1 MKDQRKAEEIAVE
14 RVKMINPLLE
24 EGHDKAKV
32 AKLKQDICEKYG
44 ISDRTLRRYLS
55 EYRKSGFLGL
65 KPKQTGRPG
74 LRSIPDE
81 ILKEAIHLR
90 REVSGRSVDTIIQ
103 ILEWEKKIE
112 PGSVKRSTLQEHLA
126 REGYSSSQMRIYR
139 ESAVAA
145 RRFQKSSRNSLW
157 QSDIKYGPYINGK
170 QVYLVA
176 FIDDCTRFVLHAEFY
191 PVLDASIVEDAFRQA
206 LIKFGAPKRV
216 YFDNGKQYRTKVMER
231 ACAKLDIR
239 LLFARP
245 YAAESKGKIERL
257 NRTIDN
263 FLSEIKVEKPESLA
277 ALNRKFWVWLDECYL
292 YRPHSSLNDNMS
304 PVEAYNKD
312 KEPLRFLEAEEIAE
326 AFLRV
331 EKRKVDKSGCISFNG
346 GKYEIENGLL
356 LIGRKVDVIYE
367 RSDTE
372 YLWIE
377 HENFKRTRAKP
388 LEIGERAGQR
398 PPLPQMIEMETVTK
412 SRLLDV
418 AEKRN
423 LNRDKVRKG
432 AISFSVIGG
441 GTNV

>member
-14 RVKMINPLLE
+14 RVKMLGPLLE
-24 EGHDKAKV
+24 EGYDKAK
-32 AKLKQDICEKYG
+32 AAEMKREICEKYG

-55 EYRKSGFLGL
+55 EYRKNGFSGL
-65 KPKQTGRPG
+65 KPRQTGRPG

-81 ILKEAIHLR
+81 VLKEAILLR
-90 REVSGRSVDTIIQ
+90 REVPGRSVDTIIK

-112 PGSVKRSTLQEHLA
+112 PGIIKRSTLQEHLA
-126 REGYSSSQMRIYR
+126 KEGYSSSQMRIYR
-139 ESAVAA
+139 DSAVAA
-145 RRFQKSSRNSLW
+145 RRFQRTNRNSLW
-157 QSDIKYGPYINGK
+157 QSDIKFGPYINGK

-231 ACAKLDIR
+231 ACAKLDIG

-257 NRTIDN
+257 NRTIDS
-263 FLSEIKVEKPESLA
+263 FLSEIRLEKPESLTE
-277 ALNRKFWVWLDECYL
+277 LNRKFGVWLEECYL
-292 YRPHSSLNDNMS
+292 YRPHNSLKDNMS

-312 KEPLRFLEAEEIAE
+312 KEPLRFVEADEIAE

-331 EKRKVDKSGCISFNG
+331 ENRKVDKSGCISFNG
-346 GKYEIENGLL
+346 KKYEIENGLL
-356 LIGRKVDVIYE
+356 LIGRKVNVIYE
-367 RSDTE
+367 HSDTE
-372 YLWIE
+372 HLWIE
-377 HENFKRTRAKP
+377 HENFPRTTAKP

-398 PPLPQMIEMETVTK
+398 PPLPQMAEMETVTK
-412 SRLLDV
+412 SRLLDA
-418 AEKRN
+418 AEKINRD
-423 LNRDKVRKG
+423 RDKVRKG
-432 AISFSVIGG
+432 AISFRVIGG

>member
-1 MKDQRKAEEIAVE
+1 MRNQNKAEEIAVQ
-14 RVKMINPLLE
+14 RMKMLGPLLE
-24 EGHDKAKV
+24 EGYDKAKV
-32 AKLKQDICEKYG
+32 AKLKREICEKYG
-44 ISDRTLRRYLS
+44 ISDRTLRRYIS
-55 EYRKSGFLGL
+55 EYRKNGFSGL
-65 KPKQTGRPG
+65 KPKHTGRPG
-74 LRSIPDE
+74 QRSIPGE
-81 ILKEAIHLR
+81 ILKEAIQLR
-90 REVSGRSVDTIIQ
+90 REVPGRSVGTIIQ

-112 PGSVKRSTLQEHLA
+112 PGAVKRSTLQEHLA

-145 RRFQKSSRNSLW
+145 RRFQRIGRNSLW
-157 QSDIKYGPYINGK
+157 QSDIKFGPYINGK

-191 PVLDASIVEDAFRQA
+191 SVLDASIVEDTFRQA
-206 LIKFGAPKRV
+206 LIKWGAPKSV

-263 FLSEIKVEKPESLA
+263 FLSEIKVAKPESLTE
-277 ALNRKFWVWLDECYL
+277 LNHKFSVWLDECYL
-292 YRPHSSLNDNMS
+292 YKPHSSLKDNMS

-312 KEPLRFLEAEEIAE
+312 KEPLRFLDATEIAE
-326 AFLRV
+326 AFLRI

-346 GKYEIENGLL
+346 KKYEVENGLV

-367 RSDTE
+367 NSDTE

-377 HENFKRTRAKP
+377 HENFKRTTAKP

-398 PPLPQMIEMETVTK
+398 PPLPQMMVKELVNK
-412 SRLLDV
+412 SRLLEE
-418 AEKRN
+418 AEKVNKERE
-423 LNRDKVRKG
+423 KVRKG
-432 AISFSVIGG
+432 AISFHAIGG
-441 GTNV
+441 ESNV